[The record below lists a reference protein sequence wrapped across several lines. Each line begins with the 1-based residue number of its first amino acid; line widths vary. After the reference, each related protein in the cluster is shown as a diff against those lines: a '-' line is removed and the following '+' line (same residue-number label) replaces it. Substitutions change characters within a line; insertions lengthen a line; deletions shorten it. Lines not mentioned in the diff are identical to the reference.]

1 METALSLF
9 TTSTFRSLARV
20 VAPPPESGRY
30 ARLNPTGRRR
40 YGMWLVGLLVAAA
53 AIDFAPGPLGLSA
66 QEGSAELE
74 RVDGDFPGGHDGVR
88 APAGHTGPAGAAH
101 HAGES
106 HGTDHSEPVAPVLLG
121 LVIILLAAK
130 LGGEMFERFGM
141 PAVLGELSIGI
152 VLGNL
157 KNSAGVD
164 IFAFLTPTTVEG
176 ELVRPF
182 VPGET
187 LAILAQ
193 IGVILLLFEVGLECT
208 IRDMLKVGLSSLLV
222 AILGVVAPVALGYA
236 VAAYFTTGWEVPLF
250 VGATLAATSVGI
262 TARVLKDM
270 GRSRDRESQ
279 IILGAAVIDDV
290 LGLIVL
296 AVVTAVISAA
306 GSGGADRGET
316 ALGLLLTIGLACG
329 FVGGAV
335 LLGVL
340 NVPRILFRTACR
352 LRGRGLLVTTA
363 LVFCFGMAYLSN
375 AVFGLAS
382 IVGAFA
388 AGLVLERVQ
397 YSDLAEKEARRL
409 AEDAGHFPPAE
420 PAHRSVVAGHSDQHH
435 DDPGHAADSHG
446 NHELEEA
453 IRPLTAL
460 LVPVFFVE
468 MGMQVEIAEFG
479 DSSVWGFAA
488 LLCVAAVI
496 GKQVCSFGVLEP
508 NVNKLAVGLG
518 MIPRGEVGLIF
529 ADQGKKLM
537 SAGEPVINSRT
548 YTVVVLM
555 VMFTTMVTPPLLKWA
570 LDRRKTPRDQNGG
583 DDMPVSGPLMDV
595 AKPGVGEFGT

>member
-9 TTSTFRSLARV
+9 NALARV
-20 VAPPPESGRY
+20 VSPPPDRGRY
-30 ARLNPTGRRR
+30 ARLGRTGKRR

-53 AIDFAPGPLGLSA
+53 AIDFAPGPQTLSA
-66 QEGSAELE
+66 RQT
-74 RVDGDFPGGHDGVR
+74 RTDGGGFGLVEDAGAAGHDGLR
-88 APAGHTGPAGAAH
+88 APAGHTGPVRAGAEP
-101 HAGES
+101 HAGEK
-106 HGTDHSEPVAPVLLG
+106 HGTGHSEPVAPVLLG

-130 LGGEMFERFGM
+130 LGGELFERFGM

-164 IFAFLTPTTVEG
+164 IFAFLTPTTTEG

-222 AILGVVAPVALGYA
+222 AVLGVVAPVALGYG
-236 VAAYFTTGWEVPLF
+236 VASLFTEGWEVPLF

-296 AVVTAVISAA
+296 AVVSAVITAA
-306 GSGGADRGET
+306 DGAGESRAET
-316 ALGLLLTIGLACG
+316 AAGLLLTIGLAVG

-335 LLGVL
+335 LLGVM
-340 NVPRILFRTACR
+340 NVPRLLFKAACG

-363 LVFCFGMAYLSN
+363 LVFCFGLAYLSN

-397 YSDLAEKEARRL
+397 YSDLAEKESRRL
-409 AEDAGHFPPAE
+409 VEEGGHPAPPPD
-420 PAHRSVVAGHSDQHH
+420 PAYDEQHH
-435 DDPGHAADSHG
+435 DDPGEEADAHG

-468 MGMQVEIAEFG
+468 MGMQVEIAEFA
-479 DSSVWGFAA
+479 DTSVWGFAA

-508 NVNKLAVGLG
+508 NVNKFAVGLG

-537 SAGEPVINSRT
+537 SAGEPVISSKT
-548 YTVVVLM
+548 YSVVVLM

-570 LDRRKTPRDQNGG
+570 LNRDDRPGHPDGTPEEG
-583 DDMPVSGPLMDV
+583 DGTPVSGPLHDV
-595 AKPGVGEFGT
+595 AQPGVGELG

>member
-9 TTSTFRSLARV
+9 NALARV
-20 VAPPPESGRY
+20 VTPPPDRGRY
-30 ARLNPTGRRR
+30 ARLSRPGRRR

-53 AIDFAPGPLGLSA
+53 AIDFAPGPVSLEA
-66 QEGSAELE
+66 QQAPPADRFEL
-74 RVDGDFPGGHDGVR
+74 VPDGGPDGHDGVR
-88 APAGHTGPAGAAH
+88 APAGHTGPATDGAAH
-101 HAGES
+101 AAEDS
-106 HGTDHSEPVAPVLLG
+106 HGGGHSEPVAPVLLG

-141 PAVLGELSIGI
+141 PAVLGELTIGI

-157 KNSAGVD
+157 KNRAGVD
-164 IFAFLTPTTVEG
+164 IFAFLTPSTVEG

-187 LAILAQ
+187 LATLAQ

-208 IRDMLKVGLSSLLV
+208 IRDMLKVGVSSLLV
-222 AILGVVAPVALGYA
+222 AVLGVVAPVALGYA
-236 VAAYFTTGWEVPLF
+236 VAAWFTTGWEVPLF

-262 TARVLKDM
+262 TARVLKDL

-296 AVVTAVISAA
+296 AVVSAVITAA
-306 GSGGADRGET
+306 DAGGGSRAET
-316 ALGLLLTIGLACG
+316 AFGLAATIALAVG

-340 NVPRILFRTACR
+340 NVPRLLFKAACM
-352 LRGRGLLVTTA
+352 LRGRGLLVTAA

-397 YSDLAEKEARRL
+397 YSDLAEKEQRRL
-409 AEDAGHFPPAE
+409 LEESGHPHPPD
-420 PAHRSVVAGHSDQHH
+420 PAYDDQHH
-435 DDPGHAADSHG
+435 DDPGEEPDAHG

-468 MGMQVEIAEFG
+468 MGLQVELAEFA
-479 DSSVWGFAA
+479 DTSVWGFAA
-488 LLCVAAVI
+488 LLCVAAVV
-496 GKQVCSFGVLEP
+496 GKQVCSFGVLES
-508 NVNKLAVGLG
+508 NVNKFAVGLG

-537 SAGEPVINSRT
+537 SAGEPVISSKT
-548 YTVVVLM
+548 YSVVVLM
-555 VMFTTMVTPPLLKWA
+555 VMFTTMVTPPLLKWS
-570 LDRRKTPRDQNGG
+570 LNRDDRPDHPDGTPDEGEG
-583 DDMPVSGPLMDV
+583 SPISGPLEDV
-595 AKPGVGEFGT
+595 AKPGVGEPG